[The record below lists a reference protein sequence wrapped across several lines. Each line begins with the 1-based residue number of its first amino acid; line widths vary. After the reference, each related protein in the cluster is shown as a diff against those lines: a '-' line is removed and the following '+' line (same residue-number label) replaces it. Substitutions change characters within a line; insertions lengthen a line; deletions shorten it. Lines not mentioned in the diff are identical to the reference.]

1 MLLLPRYTPLEEEPN
16 SKIRVIS
23 LYRDIEKTLL
33 DFNQD
38 LRNELHN
45 SNPDFIKDLQRR
57 REDIEKT
64 EICILIAGI
73 AKLCVVI
80 NSYIILKLNLLDC
93 CTYMYSTCF
102 IMYVCFSAKKSHLNL
117 LF

>member
-1 MLLLPRYTPLEEEPN
+1 MLLLPRYIPLEEEPN

-23 LYRDIEKTLL
+23 LYRDIEKKILL

-64 EICILIAGI
+64 ENCILIAGI
-73 AKLCVVI
+73 A
-80 NSYIILKLNLLDC
+80 
-93 CTYMYSTCF
+93 
-102 IMYVCFSAKKSHLNL
+102 
-117 LF
+117 

>member
-1 MLLLPRYTPLEEEPN
+1 MLLLPRYIPLEEEPN

-23 LYRDIEKTLL
+23 LYRDIEKILL

-57 REDIEKT
+57 KDIEKT
-64 EICILIAGI
+64 ENCILIAGI
-73 AKLCVVI
+73 A
-80 NSYIILKLNLLDC
+80 
-93 CTYMYSTCF
+93 
-102 IMYVCFSAKKSHLNL
+102 
-117 LF
+117 